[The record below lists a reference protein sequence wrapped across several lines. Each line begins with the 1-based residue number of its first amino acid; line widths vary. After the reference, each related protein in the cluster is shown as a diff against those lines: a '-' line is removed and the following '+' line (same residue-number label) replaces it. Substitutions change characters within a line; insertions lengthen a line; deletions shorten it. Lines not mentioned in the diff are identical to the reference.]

1 MSSGLSDR
9 IGRAGESAR
18 NRLFQRK
25 ENRRDRFFS
34 LLGNT
39 GQNLFSALQNKRQRE
54 FTADENALQRKHQT
68 GEREAGEEFATGE
81 RIGGEK
87 FITDENALQ
96 REYQTA
102 ENALERKAA
111 IRQILKR
118 AQSEF
123 DLMLKKNGALRGVN
137 DTEENIRAALDKS
150 YSQRMAIEQAG
161 RSQLNIS
168 TDPSDI
174 ELINKALH
182 EVYLFRGLEFAGLE
196 GEDADQFIDSMVKN
210 VEVVFGKRPF
220 TEAER
225 NQVRLDILEL
235 LGFSEDPT
243 PPPVPKPVST
253 KSAGGG
259 GATLEELAE
268 PVLDATRKGLGSEQL
283 IKRRTAQV
291 LATILTFLSAG
302 NLLKIVGRQEKEDE
316 AVRSG
321 QEPTEFS
328 EAESEIL
335 DSANLL
341 PFLPGALRAR
351 LEEAIEQIANG
362 TAEDRELGLV
372 LSAVDRFRS
381 NIPINSLTGL
391 PFGAGDP
398 NAGILR

>member
-81 RIGGEK
+81 RIGRQE
-87 FITDENALQ
+87 FTTDENALQ
-96 REYQTA
+96 REHQTA

-182 EVYLFRGLEFAGLE
+182 EVYVLRGSDFAGLE
-196 GEDADQFIDSMVKN
+196 GEDVDQFIDSMVKN

-243 PPPVPKPVST
+243 PDPVPKPVST
-253 KSAGGG
+253 SAGGG
-259 GATLEELAE
+259 GATFEELAE

-283 IKRRTAQV
+283 VKRRSAQF
-291 LATILTFLSAG
+291 LATILTFLSAE
-302 NLLKIVGRQEKEDE
+302 NLLRIVGRQEKEDE
-316 AVRSG
+316 TVRSG
-321 QEPTEFS
+321 REPTEFS

-362 TAEDRELGLV
+362 TAEDRELLLV
-372 LSAVDRFRS
+372 LSAVDMFRP
-381 NIPINSLTGL
+381 NIPINPLTGL
-391 PFGAGDP
+391 PIGAGDP